1 MDNEGFCGTG
11 QETLKGQL
19 SGLLSQD
26 NIHYR
31 KVRGW
36 AALLSQANNII

>member
-1 MDNEGFCGTG
+1 
-11 QETLKGQL
+11 
-19 SGLLSQD
+19 LSQD